1 MGKQIPIT
9 EDREDRGLP
18 HETGRRRKLPE
29 KLSLLRRKLGQKA
42 KQEPKFRFYA
52 LYDRIYRR
60 DTLQAAWEQVR
71 ANKGA
76 PGVDGVSIHQIEHS
90 VGVELFLDKLQDA
103 LRTKTYK
110 PQPVRRVYIPKANG
124 QQRPLGI
131 PTVRDRVVQMAVLKR
146 PSRNSRVVRP
156 DYRRDTL
163 QAAWEQVRANKGA
176 PGVDGVSIHQIEHSV
191 GVELFLDKLQDA
203 LRTKTYK
210 PQPVRRV
217 YIPKANGQ
225 QRPLGIPTVRDRVVQ
240 MAVLLILEPIFE
252 ADFLECSYGFR
263 PEKSAHQ
270 ALTEIRNHVNAGFTE
285 VYDADLKGYF
295 DTIPHDKLMAGL
307 RMRIADRSVLKLIRM
322 WLQAPVVE
330 EDEDGKPKARRPRR
344 GTPQGGVISP
354 LLANSFLHWFD
365 RAFHASHGPR
375 HWANARLVR
384 YADDFVVLARYQ
396 GPKLVNFVE
405 SYLEDRMGLEIN
417 RDKTAVRHLT
427 KGDSLDFLGYT
438 FRYDRD
444 RFGRGHKYLNVTPS
458 KQALARERDVLRSMT
473 SSRFC
478 FKPIPALIRQVN
490 RQVEGWANYFRFG
503 YSRAAF
509 RQINRVVR
517 CRMTAHLKRRSQRPY
532 RPPKGLSMYRHL
544 ANMGLVYL

>member
-1 MGKQIPIT
+1 MRVRP
-9 EDREDRGLP
+9 
-18 HETGRRRKLPE
+18 
-29 KLSLLRRKLGQKA
+29 LGQKA

-52 LYDRIYRR
+52 LYDRI
-60 DTLQAAWEQVR
+60 
-71 ANKGA
+71 
-76 PGVDGVSIHQIEHS
+76 
-90 VGVELFLDKLQDA
+90 
-103 LRTKTYK
+103 
-110 PQPVRRVYIPKANG
+110 
-124 QQRPLGI
+124 
-131 PTVRDRVVQMAVLKR
+131 
-146 PSRNSRVVRP
+146 
-156 DYRRDTL
+156 YRRDTL

-478 FKPIPALIRQVN
+478 FKPIPALIR
-490 RQVEGWANYFRFG
+490 
-503 YSRAAF
+503 
-509 RQINRVVR
+509 
-517 CRMTAHLKRRSQRPY
+517 
-532 RPPKGLSMYRHL
+532 
-544 ANMGLVYL
+544 

>member
-1 MGKQIPIT
+1 MFVRIPP
-9 EDREDRGLP
+9 G
-18 HETGRRRKLPE
+18 E
-29 KLSLLRRKLGQKA
+29 K
-42 KQEPKFRFYA
+42 
-52 LYDRIYRR
+52 
-60 DTLQAAWEQVR
+60 R
-71 ANKGA
+71 A
-76 PGVDGVSIHQIEHS
+76 S
-90 VGVELFLDKLQDA
+90 
-103 LRTKTYK
+103 
-110 PQPVRRVYIPKANG
+110 
-124 QQRPLGI
+124 
-131 PTVRDRVVQMAVLKR
+131 
-146 PSRNSRVVRP
+146 
-156 DYRRDTL
+156 
-163 QAAWEQVRANKGA
+163 
-176 PGVDGVSIHQIEHSV
+176 
-191 GVELFLDKLQDA
+191 
-203 LRTKTYK
+203 
-210 PQPVRRV
+210 
-217 YIPKANGQ
+217 
-225 QRPLGIPTVRDRVVQ
+225 
-240 MAVLLILEPIFE
+240 
-252 ADFLECSYGFR
+252 
-263 PEKSAHQ
+263 
-270 ALTEIRNHVNAGFTE
+270 ALTEIRNHVKAGFTE

-307 RMRIADRSVLKLIRM
+307 RLRIADRSVLKLIRM

-375 HWANARLVR
+375 YWANARLVR

-517 CRMTAHLKRRSQRPY
+517 CRIAAHLKRRSQRPY

-544 ANMGLVYL
+544 ANMGLVYR

>member
-18 HETGRRRKLPE
+18 HEPGRRRKLPE

-60 DTLQAAWEQVR
+60 DTLKAAWEQVR

-90 VGVELFLDKLQDA
+90 VGVELFLDELQDA

-124 QQRPLGI
+124 QERPLGI
-131 PTVRDRVVQMAVLKR
+131 PTVRDRVAQMA
-146 PSRNSRVVRP
+146 
-156 DYRRDTL
+156 
-163 QAAWEQVRANKGA
+163 A
-176 PGVDGVSIHQIEHSV
+176 
-191 GVELFLDKLQDA
+191 
-203 LRTKTYK
+203 
-210 PQPVRRV
+210 
-217 YIPKANGQ
+217 
-225 QRPLGIPTVRDRVVQ
+225 
-240 MAVLLILEPIFE
+240 LLILEPIFE

-270 ALTEIRNHVNAGFTE
+270 ALTEIRNHVKAGFTE

-375 HWANARLVR
+375 YWANARLVR

-517 CRMTAHLKRRSQRPY
+517 CRIAAHLKRRSQRPY

>member
-1 MGKQIPIT
+1 M
-9 EDREDRGLP
+9 
-18 HETGRRRKLPE
+18 
-29 KLSLLRRKLGQKA
+29 
-42 KQEPKFRFYA
+42 
-52 LYDRIYRR
+52 YDRIYRR
-60 DTLQAAWEQVR
+60 DTLKAAWEQVR

-90 VGVELFLDKLQDA
+90 VGVELFLDELQDA

-124 QQRPLGI
+124 QERPLGI
-131 PTVRDRVVQMAVLKR
+131 PTVRDRVAQMA
-146 PSRNSRVVRP
+146 
-156 DYRRDTL
+156 
-163 QAAWEQVRANKGA
+163 A
-176 PGVDGVSIHQIEHSV
+176 
-191 GVELFLDKLQDA
+191 
-203 LRTKTYK
+203 
-210 PQPVRRV
+210 
-217 YIPKANGQ
+217 
-225 QRPLGIPTVRDRVVQ
+225 
-240 MAVLLILEPIFE
+240 LLILEPIFE

-270 ALTEIRNHVNAGFTE
+270 ALTEIRNHVKAGFTE

-307 RMRIADRSVLKLIRM
+307 RLRIADRSVLKLIRM

-375 HWANARLVR
+375 YWANARLVR

-517 CRMTAHLKRRSQRPY
+517 CRIAAHLKRRSQRPY

>member
-18 HETGRRRKLPE
+18 HEPGRRRKLPE

-60 DTLQAAWEQVR
+60 DTLKAAWEQVR

-90 VGVELFLDKLQDA
+90 VGVELFLDELQDA

-124 QQRPLGI
+124 QERPLGI
-131 PTVRDRVVQMAVLKR
+131 PTVRDRVAQMA
-146 PSRNSRVVRP
+146 
-156 DYRRDTL
+156 
-163 QAAWEQVRANKGA
+163 A
-176 PGVDGVSIHQIEHSV
+176 
-191 GVELFLDKLQDA
+191 
-203 LRTKTYK
+203 
-210 PQPVRRV
+210 
-217 YIPKANGQ
+217 
-225 QRPLGIPTVRDRVVQ
+225 
-240 MAVLLILEPIFE
+240 LLILEPIFE

-270 ALTEIRNHVNAGFTE
+270 ALTEIRNHVKAGFTE

-375 HWANARLVR
+375 YWANARLVR

-517 CRMTAHLKRRSQRPY
+517 CRIAAHLKRRSQRPY

-544 ANMGLVYL
+544 ANMGLVYR

>member
-60 DTLQAAWEQVR
+60 
-71 ANKGA
+71 N
-76 PGVDGVSIHQIEHS
+76 
-90 VGVELFLDKLQDA
+90 
-103 LRTKTYK
+103 
-110 PQPVRRVYIPKANG
+110 
-124 QQRPLGI
+124 
-131 PTVRDRVVQMAVLKR
+131 
-146 PSRNSRVVRP
+146 
-156 DYRRDTL
+156 TL

-252 ADFLECSYGFR
+252 VDFLECSYGFR

-270 ALTEIRNHVNAGFTE
+270 ALTEIRTHVNAGFTE

-478 FKPIPALIRQVN
+478 FKPIPALIRQVT

>member
-18 HETGRRRKLPE
+18 HEPGRRWKLPE

-60 DTLQAAWEQVR
+60 DTLKAAWEQVR

-90 VGVELFLDKLQDA
+90 VGVELFLDELQDA

-124 QQRPLGI
+124 QERPLGI
-131 PTVRDRVVQMAVLKR
+131 PTVRDRVAQMA
-146 PSRNSRVVRP
+146 
-156 DYRRDTL
+156 
-163 QAAWEQVRANKGA
+163 A
-176 PGVDGVSIHQIEHSV
+176 
-191 GVELFLDKLQDA
+191 
-203 LRTKTYK
+203 
-210 PQPVRRV
+210 
-217 YIPKANGQ
+217 
-225 QRPLGIPTVRDRVVQ
+225 
-240 MAVLLILEPIFE
+240 LLILEPIFE

-270 ALTEIRNHVNAGFTE
+270 ALTEIRNHVKAGFTE

-375 HWANARLVR
+375 YWANARLVR

-517 CRMTAHLKRRSQRPY
+517 CRIAAHLKRRSQRPY

-544 ANMGLVYL
+544 ANMGLVYR

>member
-1 MGKQIPIT
+1 
-9 EDREDRGLP
+9 
-18 HETGRRRKLPE
+18 
-29 KLSLLRRKLGQKA
+29 
-42 KQEPKFRFYA
+42 

-60 DTLQAAWEQVR
+60 DTLEAAWEQVR

-90 VGVELFLDKLQDA
+90 VGVERFVDELQTA

-124 QQRPLGI
+124 KLRPLGI
-131 PTVRDRVVQMAVLKR
+131 PTVRDRVAQMA
-146 PSRNSRVVRP
+146 
-156 DYRRDTL
+156 T
-163 QAAWEQVRANKGA
+163 
-176 PGVDGVSIHQIEHSV
+176 
-191 GVELFLDKLQDA
+191 
-203 LRTKTYK
+203 
-210 PQPVRRV
+210 
-217 YIPKANGQ
+217 
-225 QRPLGIPTVRDRVVQ
+225 
-240 MAVLLILEPIFE
+240 LLILEPIFE

-263 PEKSAHQ
+263 PKRNAHQ
-270 ALTEIRNHVNAGFTE
+270 ALTEIRNHVKAGFTE

-322 WLQAPVVE
+322 WLEAPVVE
-330 EDEDGKPKARRPRR
+330 EDEDGKPRASRQRR

-365 RAFHASHGPR
+365 RAFHARHGPR

-384 YADDFVVLARYQ
+384 YADDLVVLARYQ
-396 GPKLVNFVE
+396 GPKLVCFVE
-405 SYLEDRMGLEIN
+405 SFLEGRMGLEIN
-417 RDKTAVRHLT
+417 RDKTAVRSLT

-438 FRYDRD
+438 LRYDRD
-444 RFGRGHKYLNVTPS
+444 LFGRNRKYLNVTPS
-458 KQALARERDVLRSMT
+458 KKALARERAALRSLT
-473 SSRFC
+473 SHRVC

-503 YSRAAF
+503 YPRAAY
-509 RQINRVVR
+509 RQINRTVR
-517 CRMTAHLKRRSQRPY
+517 SRMVAHLQRRSQRPF

>member
-1 MGKQIPIT
+1 M
-9 EDREDRGLP
+9 
-18 HETGRRRKLPE
+18 
-29 KLSLLRRKLGQKA
+29 
-42 KQEPKFRFYA
+42 
-52 LYDRIYRR
+52 YDRI
-60 DTLQAAWEQVR
+60 
-71 ANKGA
+71 
-76 PGVDGVSIHQIEHS
+76 
-90 VGVELFLDKLQDA
+90 
-103 LRTKTYK
+103 
-110 PQPVRRVYIPKANG
+110 
-124 QQRPLGI
+124 
-131 PTVRDRVVQMAVLKR
+131 
-146 PSRNSRVVRP
+146 
-156 DYRRDTL
+156 YRRDTL